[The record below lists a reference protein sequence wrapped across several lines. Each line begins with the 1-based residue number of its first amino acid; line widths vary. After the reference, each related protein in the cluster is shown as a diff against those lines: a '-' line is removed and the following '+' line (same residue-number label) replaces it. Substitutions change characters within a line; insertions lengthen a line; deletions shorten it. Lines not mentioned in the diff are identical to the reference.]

1 MYVCIHYSNPQKKK
15 LVKSHKHSRTLL
27 NSAFGAHY
35 MIGKVNNKLSPIEIY
50 EIGYAPMTEMIFS
63 ITPSHD
69 WLMGWFLIGFT
80 TAHPTKIPLYKSY
93 EITMKSR

>member
-1 MYVCIHYSNPQKKK
+1 
-15 LVKSHKHSRTLL
+15 
-27 NSAFGAHY
+27 

-50 EIGYAPMTEMIFS
+50 EIGYAPMFEMIFS